1 MPDSALPRQASTAA
15 AGATT
20 ARRQA
25 LIASLR
31 QRFAAAEARAD
42 ARAKQALFQEA
53 VALNLPPALWQ
64 EPPPPSRSA
73 GRREPGQ
80 PPP

>member
-1 MPDSALPRQASTAA
+1 MPDPAPLRQVASAAALPNNV
-15 AGATT
+15 
-20 ARRQA
+20 RRNA

-42 ARAKQALFQEA
+42 ARLKQALFEEA

-64 EPPPPSRSA
+64 EPPPSSRLA
-73 GRREPGQ
+73 GPGEPGQ
-80 PPP
+80 ARP